1 MKITVLGCGALGQ
14 LWLTALCKQGHEVQ
28 GWLRVPQ
35 PYCSVNLVETDGS
48 IFNESLTANDPDF
61 LATSDLLLVTL
72 KASVYDSCLLLA
84 PHCLPRL
91 PGTGAYVAVFIPR
104 IIFPVL
110 PHARLFIH
118 LREEVTCNSHDSQV
132 VAACLITVIT
142 AVPGNRGYSCPE
154 LMPAVKE
161 NGQTAVHNM
170 TPEFPYALHS
180 LP

>member
-1 MKITVLGCGALGQ
+1 MCLAVLGVFCGNRALVI
-14 LWLTALCKQGHEVQ
+14 LCKAPAYG
-28 GWLRVPQ
+28 P
-35 PYCSVNLVETDGS
+35 
-48 IFNESLTANDPDF
+48 I
-61 LATSDLLLVTL
+61 
-72 KASVYDSCLLLA
+72 LLLA
-84 PHCLPRL
+84 PHGFPRL
-91 PGTGAYVAVFIPR
+91 LGTGAQVAVFIPL

-110 PHARLFIH
+110 PHFHLFIH
-118 LREEVTCNSHDSQV
+118 LGEEVACNRHDGQV
-132 VAACLITVIT
+132 IAACLVTVIA

>member
-72 KASVYDSCLLLA
+72 KAWQVSD
-84 PHCLPRL
+84 
-91 PGTGAYVAVFIPR
+91 AVKKSGINT
-104 IIFPVL
+104 
-110 PHARLFIH
+110 
-118 LREEVTCNSHDSQV
+118 TCNHTNFADPQRH
-132 VAACLITVIT
+132 
-142 AVPGNRGYSCPE
+142 G
-154 LMPAVKE
+154 
-161 NGQTAVHNM
+161 H
-170 TPEFPYALHS
+170 H
-180 LP
+180 